1 MTILLFFYSFFP
13 IFLFLSNLFVETERI
28 GTCKYF
34 SKNLKYNKN
43 FSSQNIETQPKSSL
57 LKKEISI
64 EEQLLGKDFS
74 DYQLNK
80 LKKIFETRHDLENFE
95 NCEKTME
102 AKISKINTNHN
113 PINRVS

>member
-1 MTILLFFYSFFP
+1 MGKFKILFSSINKIFP
-13 IFLFLSNLFVETERI
+13 LFLPYQKKFLH
-28 GTCKYF
+28 
-34 SKNLKYNKN
+34 
-43 FSSQNIETQPKSSL
+43 SQNIETQPKSSL

-74 DYQLNK
+74 DYQLKK
-80 LKKIFETRHDLENFE
+80 LKKIFETRHDLENHQ
-95 NCEKTME
+95 NCEKTVE